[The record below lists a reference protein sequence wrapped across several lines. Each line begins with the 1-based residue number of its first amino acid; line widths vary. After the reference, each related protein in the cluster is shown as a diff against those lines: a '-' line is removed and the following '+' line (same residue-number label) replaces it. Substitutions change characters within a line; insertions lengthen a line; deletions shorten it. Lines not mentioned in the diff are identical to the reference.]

1 MFLFYSGLLGD
12 YGKSRSG
19 RLRLQQCKLLCHFL
33 SEGLLALELWLGTG
47 CLGECWLVQE
57 RLVDDLLHRF
67 CLLSGLSRYDWLK
80 NGLVLLL
87 FGLLLLLRLRLMP
100 RDRLRANTRGIHL
113 TLLRLGLR
121 LE

>member
-1 MFLFYSGLLGD
+1 M
-12 YGKSRSG
+12 
-19 RLRLQQCKLLCHFL
+19 
-33 SEGLLALELWLGTG
+33 
-47 CLGECWLVQE
+47 QE

-87 FGLLLLLRLRLMP
+87 FRLLLLLLLRLRLMP